1 MATQFGHTFQMI
13 NPARQPLLPRYFGP
27 TWEHLATFS
36 RGMREYMCF
45 LDTTTGQ
52 SYIEIVNRQASDV
65 NSLFLHIDDE
75 NEWNDCYMWL
85 IEQKILRLKLG
96 EEFYIAR

>member
-1 MATQFGHTFQMI
+1 M
-13 NPARQPLLPRYFGP
+13 L
-27 TWEHLATFS
+27 
-36 RGMREYMCF
+36 EYMCF